1 MELASSPTTGELVR
15 ASANELKYNFALVA
29 NKHLRQSRAL
39 KNINEKKFLCTA
51 HYACSLSCK

>member
-39 KNINEKKFLCTA
+39 KNINEKN
-51 HYACSLSCK
+51 SCVPLIMRVH